1 MFDANSRLPLVGT
14 VDPQS
19 ASAGDYATDIVD
31 MSKFQKVV
39 FYILVGAM
47 TTNGTLDFVVKGD
60 SASGGSFT
68 TTVTGKAIT
77 QFTKAG
83 SDDNKQAVVEVT
95 AEELAEQ
102 GFRYVKGVLT
112 TATAASI
119 VAVAVV
125 GVDARYAPADDL
137 ASVDEVVA

>member
-14 VDPQS
+14 IDPQS
-19 ASAGDYATDIVD
+19 AAAGDYATDVVD
-31 MSKFQKVV
+31 MAKFQKVV

-60 SASGGSFT
+60 SASGGSYT
-68 TTVTGKAIT
+68 TTVTGKSIT

-112 TATAASI
+112 TATAASLI
-119 VAVAVV
+119 ACAVV

-137 ASVDEVVA
+137 STVDEVVA

>member
-19 ASAGDYATDIVD
+19 ASAGDYATDVID
-31 MSKFQKVV
+31 MSKFQKVL

-60 SASGGSFT
+60 TASGGSFT

-77 QFTKAG
+77 QLTKAG
-83 SDDNKQAVVEVT
+83 SDDNKQVVVEVT
-95 AEELAEQ
+95 AEDVAQ
-102 GFRYVKGVLT
+102 QSFRYIKGIVT
-112 TATAASI
+112 TATAASL
-119 VAVAVV
+119 VAVAAV

-137 ASVDEVVA
+137 SSVDEVVS